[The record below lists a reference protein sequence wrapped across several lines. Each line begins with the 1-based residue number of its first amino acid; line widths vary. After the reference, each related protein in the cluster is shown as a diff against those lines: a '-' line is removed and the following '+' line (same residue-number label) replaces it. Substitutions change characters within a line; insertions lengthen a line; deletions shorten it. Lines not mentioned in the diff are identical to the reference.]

1 MKQIISFL
9 VNVEADGRLQYH
21 EFQLHHIC
29 DLSTLFVPQNEC
41 ASLDVRPA
49 LLKMFVL
56 KYRKTFSV
64 GLQFVERKEEE

>member
-1 MKQIISFL
+1 M
-9 VNVEADGRLQYH
+9 
-21 EFQLHHIC
+21 C

-49 LLKMFVL
+49 LLKMCVF

-64 GLQFVERKEEE
+64 GMQFVERKEDE